1 MFDRIANELNTFLVE
16 WENKLIHL
24 SEEQISVPRN
34 GQHRNIRQIVGHM
47 VDSASNNTHRII
59 HLQYNKTPLNFPNYA
74 TYGNNDR
81 WISIQNYEKENWEDL
96 VNLWK
101 YLHLHII
108 HVIQQINPEKLHNE
122 WMADKD
128 QKVSLRDMVD
138 DFPRHFRLHLLEI
151 DELLKPNIV

>member
-1 MFDRIANELNTFLVE
+1 MFDHIANELNFLLRE
-16 WENKLIHL
+16 WENKLIQL
-24 SEEQISVPRN
+24 SEEQVSVPRN
-34 GQHRNIRQIVGHM
+34 GQDRNIRQIVGHM

-59 HLQYNKTPLNFPNYA
+59 HLQYDKTPLNFPNYA

-81 WISIQNYEKENWEDL
+81 WISIQNYEKENWENL

-101 YLHLHII
+101 YSHLHII
-108 HVIQQINPEKLHNE
+108 HVIQQINPEKLDYE

-128 QKVSLRDMVD
+128 QKVSLRYMVD
-138 DFPRHFRLHLLEI
+138 DFPRHFRLHLSEI